1 MRRARYKC
9 IRSGKAKYIQG
20 DLDDKGW
27 ICLSVQW
34 IRWAK
39 RYLNK
44 AYRRRY
50 KYNREEQLS

>member
-9 IRSGKAKYIQG
+9 IGSSKAKYIQG

-27 ICLSVQW
+27 ICLSMQW

-50 KYNREEQLS
+50 KYNREE